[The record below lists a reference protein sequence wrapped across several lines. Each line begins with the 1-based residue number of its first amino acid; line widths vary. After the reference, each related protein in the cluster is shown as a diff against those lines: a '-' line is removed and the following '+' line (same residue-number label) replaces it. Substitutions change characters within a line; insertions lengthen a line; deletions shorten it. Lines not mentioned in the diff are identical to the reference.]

1 MARITKGSDN
11 IYADLGLP
19 DAERMR
25 VKATLA
31 LEITRTIQ
39 RRGLTQ
45 MAAAALIGMPQPKL
59 SGMLRGE
66 FRGISETKML
76 TCLNRLGHD
85 VEIVVR
91 PAVARRSTGRTR
103 VVPVPAACRLA
114 DAGLRSV
121 GRTAH
126 PRSRTRG
133 SALGQL
139 PEGRCDYGRWQPGHQ
154 YVVRPPWVSVAIS
167 APQRVQGAPA
177 RS

>member
-103 VVPVPAACRLA
+103 VVPVPARGVPL
-114 DAGLRSV
+114 
-121 GRTAH
+121 GRRRASQRRPHGT
-126 PRSRTRG
+126 
-133 SALGQL
+133 SAV
-139 PEGRCDYGRWQPGHQ
+139 ED
-154 YVVRPPWVSVAIS
+154 
-167 APQRVQGAPA
+167 
-177 RS
+177 